1 MILGLPSTGSR
12 LLASNQTLE
21 QKICAILYPLWFT
34 PTTHA
39 YYIVHSFACL
49 VTRVIE
55 QLLYLIQ
62 VDCLLQLQLVAYFPN
77 QNCVGV
83 FELRFFSCSS
93 CLQVVVLCR
102 ACQLRCKQCLIGLTF
117 VTNTCTKFCLCL
129 VDFFNRQFT
138 PLQPPTDHF
147 IGEGPWLS
155 WLSGEAPRPDGAPL
169 PTKHSPPCQF
179 RCLST
184 PLPCPHRQ
192 QLS

>member
-12 LLASNQTLE
+12 LLASNQTSG

-93 CLQVVVLCR
+93 CFLVVVLCR

-117 VTNTCTKFCLCL
+117 VTSTCTKFCLCL
-129 VDFFNRQFT
+129 VDFLIGNSPHSSHQLT
-138 PLQPPTDHF
+138 ISPAKPL
-147 IGEGPWLS
+147 GSS
-155 WLSGEAPRPDGAPL
+155 WLGGEAPRPDGAPL

-184 PLPCPHRQ
+184 HLLCPHR
-192 QLS
+192 